1 MKTSEQKVLH
11 ALELIAGYGGIDG
24 SHHKQ
29 WLIDQLVRFL
39 ADDYEKWVA
48 EYQAGEDGPITYS
61 WDEGIA
67 P

>member
-1 MKTSEQKVLH
+1 MKVSEQKVKESLR
-11 ALELIAGYGGIDG
+11 LLNEYGYVDG

-29 WLIDQLVRFL
+29 WVLDQLARIL